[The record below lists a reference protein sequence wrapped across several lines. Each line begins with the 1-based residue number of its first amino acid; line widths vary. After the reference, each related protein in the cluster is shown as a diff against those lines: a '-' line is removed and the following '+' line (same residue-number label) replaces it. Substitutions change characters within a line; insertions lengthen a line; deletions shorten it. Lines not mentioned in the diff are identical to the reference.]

1 MAIQQAPNKMM
12 TLAEIYNWIMEL
24 FPYYRQNQQRYKN
37 LLKLNRKINL
47 HLTIDGKTVYDTA
60 YRSMIV
66 LWKFPAV
73 QISPEKVP
81 TGLYMTMPETCSKMD
96 VTWEDKKD
104 SRFPKMRKN
113 AKVIAKMM
121 R

>member
-66 LWKFPAV
+66 L
-73 QISPEKVP
+73 
-81 TGLYMTMPETCSKMD
+81 
-96 VTWEDKKD
+96 
-104 SRFPKMRKN
+104 
-113 AKVIAKMM
+113 
-121 R
+121 